1 MATKKGTKATA
12 TTEEAPVEAPVEEA
26 PEPAPAPAPKK
37 ASKASKTLPDPE
49 DLSLSVDE
57 FIRAAYMATVGSEP
71 EPAAWR
77 HHRKALT
84 LHGRSRQSLLDDLTK
99 V

>member
-1 MATKKGTKATA
+1 MATKKDTKPSA
-12 TTEEAPVEAPVEEA
+12 TTEEAPVEEAPVEAA

-37 ASKASKTLPDPE
+37 ASKALPDPE

-57 FIRAAYMATVGSEP
+57 FIRAAYMATVGTEP
-71 EPAAWR
+71 DPAAWR

-99 V
+99 A